1 MTVERKERT
10 PMTKGTI
17 SRRGFMKAAAA
28 TGAALTAA
36 GSIPLLETTDR
47 AFAAGSVER
56 VMHKTAC
63 HGCTNCCPVRVY
75 TEDGRVVK
83 IEGDPDGPL
92 NKGGVCLKCLSQ
104 IQTVYSP
111 RHVLHPMKRVGERG
125 ENRWEAIS
133 WEEAVDLAG
142 EQIAT
147 AVKKYGPYAYWSA
160 RGGGGAYIEWE
171 TSGLDYTFGG
181 CNSLASG
188 ACQCAMPRDFVSTT
202 SVGFNCCVDM
212 DNVDRWVGI
221 TDNAELDGTRR
232 DDTERVFVL
241 WGSQPHSSKAAHGGH
256 GLTDARSNLGV
267 KTIVVDP
274 YMTAEAT
281 KADVWLPVRPGSDC
295 ALMLSWIHHIIENDL
310 YDEQFVKHWTNLPF
324 LINPD
329 TRLAYRA
336 EEVWPDYVNPAAD
349 PAGVYDTPAYVCFD
363 AKTNS
368 VQPFPFTAPENCAV
382 DPVIFA
388 TATVNGKE
396 AKTAGQIYKE
406 EAEPWTL
413 EAAGETCWLDP
424 ERIREAIELYANA
437 DFGGLSNGV
446 FSDHQEN
453 SSTAPLGALA
463 IDALLGHVESPCSA
477 FQNHGAASRTADRPT
492 QRLGVFS
499 STFERYG
506 LGWTTG
512 LTKAENDRLL
522 DAIVADWDAKGRDGK
537 EMQRYFFQSRCDTMG
552 ANEHKGIHQW
562 QTCAPKELRQAIT
575 TGEPYRPRVM
585 YEMSGNKYAVMGPS
599 LEWKKAYDEQDF
611 VIQQYP
617 NMTSFTVQTVD
628 LFLPTTEWLEYDS
641 YEAPGTHFNRHYAR
655 CQVTHLGETVNPFV
669 SPYQVAASAVEKL
682 GAENVFDPD
691 AYKVPFFESLEA
703 ARAAW
708 AEQMGKGSWQEM
720 LDDIDHR
727 FTEEPIDDYMAYYQ
741 YKEPVSDGL
750 PRGFATMS
758 RKVDVYSEAMLRLA
772 RTGFPYMYPFDQP
785 ACDDYDPI
793 CTFKEPTESP
803 VEGQPGYDPEY
814 PLVITTGRLPHFHH
828 GTMRHAPFIREVMP
842 APELK
847 INPETAAEY
856 GIEHLDWVKITSRRG
871 SSNARAYLTQ
881 GIAPGVL
888 ITERFWNPECFD
900 ETQETITPGIE
911 ECGYNIMSADE
922 FQNPC
927 FATNSYRAF
936 TVKIEKTERP
946 ERIWIESEQ
955 FQPFMPTLSGEPVTE
970 EVF

>member
-36 GSIPLLETTDR
+36 GSIPLLETTDQ

-125 ENRWEAIS
+125 ENKWEAIS
-133 WEEAVDLAG
+133 WDEAVDLAG

-274 YMTAEAT
+274 YMTAEAA

-368 VQPFPFTAPENCAV
+368 VQPFPFTAPDNCEV

-669 SPYQVAASAVEKL
+669 SPYQVAEAAVEKL

>member
-1 MTVERKERT
+1 
-10 PMTKGTI
+10 MTKGTI

-36 GSIPLLETTDR
+36 GSIPLLETTDQ

-147 AVKKYGPYAYWSA
+147 AVKKYGPYSYWSA

-232 DDTERVFVL
+232 DETERVFVL

-295 ALMLSWIHHIIENDL
+295 ALMLSWIHHIIENNL
-310 YDEQFVKHWTNLPF
+310 YDETFVKHWTNLPF
-324 LINPD
+324 LINPE

-388 TATVNGKE
+388 TATVNGTE

-424 ERIREAIELYANA
+424 ERIREAVELYAKA

-463 IDALLGHVESPCSA
+463 IDALLGYVESPCSA

-522 DAIVADWDAKGRDGK
+522 DAIVGEWDAKGRDGK

-669 SPYQVAASAVEKL
+669 SPYQVAEAAVEKL

-727 FTEEPIDDYMAYYQ
+727 FTEEPMDDYMAYYQ

-871 SSNARAYLTQ
+871 SSNTRAYLTQ

>member
-1 MTVERKERT
+1 
-10 PMTKGTI
+10 MTKGTI

-36 GSIPLLETTDR
+36 GSIPLLETTDQ

-147 AVKKYGPYAYWSA
+147 AVKKYGPYSYWSA

-295 ALMLSWIHHIIENDL
+295 ALMLSWIHHIIENNL
-310 YDEQFVKHWTNLPF
+310 YDEAFVKHWTNLPF
-324 LINPD
+324 LINPE

-363 AKTNS
+363 AKANS

-424 ERIREAIELYANA
+424 ERIREAVELYAKA

-463 IDALLGHVESPCSA
+463 IDALLGYVESPCSA

-669 SPYQVAASAVEKL
+669 SPYQVAEAAVEKL

-708 AEQMGKGSWQEM
+708 AEPMGKGSWQEM

-727 FTEEPIDDYMAYYQ
+727 FTEEPMDDYMAYYQ

-888 ITERFWNPECFD
+888 VTERFWNPECFD
-900 ETQETITPGIE
+900 ETQESITPGIE

>member
-1 MTVERKERT
+1 
-10 PMTKGTI
+10 MTKGTI

-36 GSIPLLETTDR
+36 GSIPLLETTDQ

-221 TDNAELDGTRR
+221 TDNAELDGIRR

-336 EEVWPDYVNPAAD
+336 EEVWPDYVNPVAD

>member
-1 MTVERKERT
+1 
-10 PMTKGTI
+10 MTKGTI

-36 GSIPLLETTDR
+36 GSIPLLETTDQ

-147 AVKKYGPYAYWSA
+147 AVKKYGPYSYWSA

-295 ALMLSWIHHIIENDL
+295 ALMLSWIHHIIENNL
-310 YDEQFVKHWTNLPF
+310 YDEAFVKHWTNLPF
-324 LINPD
+324 LINPE

-388 TATVNGKE
+388 TATVNGKG

-424 ERIREAIELYANA
+424 ERIREAVELYAKA

-463 IDALLGHVESPCSA
+463 IDALLGYVESPCSA

-669 SPYQVAASAVEKL
+669 SPYQVAEAAVEKL

-727 FTEEPIDDYMAYYQ
+727 FTEEPMDDYMAYYQ

-900 ETQETITPGIE
+900 ETQESITPGIE

>member
-36 GSIPLLETTDR
+36 GSIPLLETTDQ

-125 ENRWEAIS
+125 ENKWEAIS
-133 WEEAVDLAG
+133 WDEAVDLAG

-274 YMTAEAT
+274 YMTAEAA

-669 SPYQVAASAVEKL
+669 SPYQVAEAAVEKL
-682 GAENVFDPD
+682 GAENVSDPD

>member
-1 MTVERKERT
+1 
-10 PMTKGTI
+10 MTKGTI

-36 GSIPLLETTDR
+36 GSIPLLETTDQ

-111 RHVLHPMKRVGERG
+111 RHVLHPMKRVGEHG

-133 WEEAVDLAG
+133 WEEAVNLAG

-147 AVKKYGPYAYWSA
+147 AVKKYGPYSYWSA

-232 DDTERVFVL
+232 DETERVFVL

-295 ALMLSWIHHIIENDL
+295 ALMLSWIHHIIENNL
-310 YDEQFVKHWTNLPF
+310 YDEAFVKHWTNLPF
-324 LINPD
+324 LINPE

-424 ERIREAIELYANA
+424 ERIREAVELYAKA

-463 IDALLGHVESPCSA
+463 IDALLGYVESPCSA

-669 SPYQVAASAVEKL
+669 SPYQVAEAAVEKL

-727 FTEEPIDDYMAYYQ
+727 FTEEPMDDYMAYYQ

-856 GIEHLDWVKITSRRG
+856 DIEHLDWVKITSRRG

-900 ETQETITPGIE
+900 ETQESITPGIE

>member
-36 GSIPLLETTDR
+36 GSIPLLETTDQ

-125 ENRWEAIS
+125 ENKWEAIS
-133 WEEAVDLAG
+133 WDEAVDLAG

-274 YMTAEAT
+274 YMTAEAA

-368 VQPFPFTAPENCAV
+368 VQPFPFAAPENCAV

-396 AKTAGQIYKE
+396 AKTAGQIYEE

-463 IDALLGHVESPCSA
+463 IDALLGYVESPCSA

>member
-36 GSIPLLETTDR
+36 GSIPLLETTDQ

-125 ENRWEAIS
+125 ENKWEAIS
-133 WEEAVDLAG
+133 WDEAVDLAG

-274 YMTAEAT
+274 YMTAEAA

-856 GIEHLDWVKITSRRG
+856 GIENLDWVKITSRRG

-900 ETQETITPGIE
+900 ETQESITPGIE

>member
-1 MTVERKERT
+1 
-10 PMTKGTI
+10 MTKGTI

-36 GSIPLLETTDR
+36 GSIPLLETTDQ

-147 AVKKYGPYAYWSA
+147 AVKKYGPYSYWSA

-295 ALMLSWIHHIIENDL
+295 ALMLSWIHHIIENNL
-310 YDEQFVKHWTNLPF
+310 YDEAFVKHWTNLPF
-324 LINPD
+324 LINPE

-363 AKTNS
+363 AKANS

-424 ERIREAIELYANA
+424 ERIREAVELYAKA

-463 IDALLGHVESPCSA
+463 IDALLGYVESPCSA

-522 DAIVADWDAKGRDGK
+522 DAIVGEWDAKGRDGK

-669 SPYQVAASAVEKL
+669 SPYQVAEAAVEKL

-727 FTEEPIDDYMAYYQ
+727 FTEEPMDDYMAYYQ

-888 ITERFWNPECFD
+888 VTERFWNPECFD
-900 ETQETITPGIE
+900 ETQESITPGIE

>member
-1 MTVERKERT
+1 
-10 PMTKGTI
+10 MTKGTI

-36 GSIPLLETTDR
+36 GSIPLLETTDQ

-125 ENRWEAIS
+125 ENKWEAIS
-133 WEEAVDLAG
+133 WDEAVDLAG

-241 WGSQPHSSKAAHGGH
+241 WGSQPHSSKSAHGGH

-274 YMTAEAT
+274 YMTAEAA

-669 SPYQVAASAVEKL
+669 SPYQVAEAAVEKL

-900 ETQETITPGIE
+900 ETQESITPGIE

>member
-1 MTVERKERT
+1 
-10 PMTKGTI
+10 MTKGTI

-36 GSIPLLETTDR
+36 GSIPLLETTDQ

-125 ENRWEAIS
+125 ENKWEAIS
-133 WEEAVDLAG
+133 WDEAVDLAG

-212 DNVDRWVGI
+212 DNVDRWAGI

-274 YMTAEAT
+274 YMTAEAA

>member
-36 GSIPLLETTDR
+36 GSIPLLETTDQ

-125 ENRWEAIS
+125 ENKWEAIS
-133 WEEAVDLAG
+133 WDEAVDLAG

-274 YMTAEAT
+274 YMTAEAA

-741 YKEPVSDGL
+741 YKEPMSDGL

>member
-1 MTVERKERT
+1 
-10 PMTKGTI
+10 MTKGTI

-36 GSIPLLETTDR
+36 GSIPLLETTDQ

-922 FQNPC
+922 LQNPC

>member
-1 MTVERKERT
+1 
-10 PMTKGTI
+10 MTKGTI

-36 GSIPLLETTDR
+36 GSIPLLETTDQ

-669 SPYQVAASAVEKL
+669 SPYQVAEAAVEKL

>member
-1 MTVERKERT
+1 
-10 PMTKGTI
+10 MTKGTI

-36 GSIPLLETTDR
+36 GSIPLLETTDQ

-125 ENRWEAIS
+125 ENKWEAIS
-133 WEEAVDLAG
+133 WDEAVDLAG

-274 YMTAEAT
+274 YMTAEAA

-349 PAGVYDTPAYVCFD
+349 PAGIYDTPAYVCFD

-368 VQPFPFTAPENCAV
+368 VQPFPFTVPEDCAV

>member
-1 MTVERKERT
+1 
-10 PMTKGTI
+10 MTKGTI

-36 GSIPLLETTDR
+36 GSIPLLETTDQ

-125 ENRWEAIS
+125 ENKWEAIS
-133 WEEAVDLAG
+133 WDEAVDLAG

-160 RGGGGAYIEWE
+160 HGGGGAYIEWE

-274 YMTAEAT
+274 YMTAEAA

-368 VQPFPFTAPENCAV
+368 VQPFPFTVPEDCAV

>member
-1 MTVERKERT
+1 
-10 PMTKGTI
+10 MTKGTI

-36 GSIPLLETTDR
+36 GSIPLLETTDQ

-147 AVKKYGPYAYWSA
+147 AVKKYGPYSYWSA

-232 DDTERVFVL
+232 DETERVFVL

-295 ALMLSWIHHIIENDL
+295 ALMLSWIHHIIENNL
-310 YDEQFVKHWTNLPF
+310 YDETFVKHWTNLPF
-324 LINPD
+324 LINPE

-424 ERIREAIELYANA
+424 ERIREAVELYAKA

-463 IDALLGHVESPCSA
+463 IDALLGYVESPCSA

-512 LTKAENDRLL
+512 LTKVENDRLL

-669 SPYQVAASAVEKL
+669 SPYQVAEAAVEKL

-727 FTEEPIDDYMAYYQ
+727 FTEEPMDDYMAYYQ

-900 ETQETITPGIE
+900 ETQESITPGIE

>member
-1 MTVERKERT
+1 
-10 PMTKGTI
+10 MTKGTI

-36 GSIPLLETTDR
+36 GSIPLLETTDQ

-125 ENRWEAIS
+125 ENKWEAIS
-133 WEEAVDLAG
+133 WDEAVDLAG

-274 YMTAEAT
+274 YMTAEAA

-368 VQPFPFTAPENCAV
+368 VQPFPFTVPEDCAV

-437 DFGGLSNGV
+437 NFGGLSNGV

>member
-36 GSIPLLETTDR
+36 GSIPLLETTDQ

-125 ENRWEAIS
+125 ENKWEAIS
-133 WEEAVDLAG
+133 WDEAVDLAG

-274 YMTAEAT
+274 YMTAEAA

-368 VQPFPFTAPENCAV
+368 IQPFPFTAPENCAV

-396 AKTAGQIYKE
+396 AKTAGQIYKK

-463 IDALLGHVESPCSA
+463 IDALLGYVESPCSA

-669 SPYQVAASAVEKL
+669 SPYQVAEAAVEKL

>member
-1 MTVERKERT
+1 
-10 PMTKGTI
+10 MTKGTI

-36 GSIPLLETTDR
+36 GSIPLLETTDQ

-147 AVKKYGPYAYWSA
+147 AVKKYGPYSYWSA

-295 ALMLSWIHHIIENDL
+295 ALMLSWIHHIIENNL
-310 YDEQFVKHWTNLPF
+310 YDEAFVKHWTNLPF
-324 LINPD
+324 LINPE

-424 ERIREAIELYANA
+424 ERIREAVELYAKA

-463 IDALLGHVESPCSA
+463 IDALLGYVESPCSA

-727 FTEEPIDDYMAYYQ
+727 FTEEPMDDYMAYYQ

-900 ETQETITPGIE
+900 ETQESITPGIE

>member
-36 GSIPLLETTDR
+36 GSIPLLETTDQ

-125 ENRWEAIS
+125 ENKWEAIS
-133 WEEAVDLAG
+133 WDEAVDLAG

-147 AVKKYGPYAYWSA
+147 AVKKYGPYSYWSA

-274 YMTAEAT
+274 YMTAEAA

-512 LTKAENDRLL
+512 LAKAENDRLL

-669 SPYQVAASAVEKL
+669 SPYQVAEAAVEKL

>member
-1 MTVERKERT
+1 
-10 PMTKGTI
+10 MTKGTI

-36 GSIPLLETTDR
+36 GSIPLLETTDQ

-125 ENRWEAIS
+125 ENKWEAIS
-133 WEEAVDLAG
+133 WDEAVDLAG

-274 YMTAEAT
+274 YMTAEAA

-396 AKTAGQIYKE
+396 TKTAGQIYKE

-708 AEQMGKGSWQEM
+708 AEQMGRGSWQEM

-900 ETQETITPGIE
+900 ETQESITPGIE

>member
-36 GSIPLLETTDR
+36 GSIPLLETTDQ

-111 RHVLHPMKRVGERG
+111 HHVLHPMKRVGERG
-125 ENRWEAIS
+125 ENKWEAIS
-133 WEEAVDLAG
+133 WDEAVDLAG

-147 AVKKYGPYAYWSA
+147 AVKKYGPYSYWSA

-274 YMTAEAT
+274 YMTAEAA

>member
-1 MTVERKERT
+1 
-10 PMTKGTI
+10 MTKGTI

-36 GSIPLLETTDR
+36 GSIPLLETTDQ

-125 ENRWEAIS
+125 ENKWEAIS
-133 WEEAVDLAG
+133 WDEAVDLAG

-274 YMTAEAT
+274 YMTAEAA

-368 VQPFPFTAPENCAV
+368 VQPFPFTASENCAV

-669 SPYQVAASAVEKL
+669 SPYQVAEAAVEKL

-803 VEGQPGYDPEY
+803 VEGQPGYDPKY

-900 ETQETITPGIE
+900 ETQESITPGIE

>member
-1 MTVERKERT
+1 
-10 PMTKGTI
+10 MTKGTI

-36 GSIPLLETTDR
+36 GSIPLLETTDQ

-147 AVKKYGPYAYWSA
+147 AVKKYGPYSYWSA

-232 DDTERVFVL
+232 DETERVFVL

-295 ALMLSWIHHIIENDL
+295 ALMLSWIHHIIENNL
-310 YDEQFVKHWTNLPF
+310 YDEAFVKHWTNLPF
-324 LINPD
+324 LINPE

-368 VQPFPFTAPENCAV
+368 IQPFPFTAPENCAV

-388 TATVNGKE
+388 TATVNGTE

-424 ERIREAIELYANA
+424 ERIREAVELYAKA

-463 IDALLGHVESPCSA
+463 IDALLGYVESPCSA

-522 DAIVADWDAKGRDGK
+522 DAIVADWDAKGRNGK

-669 SPYQVAASAVEKL
+669 SPYQVAEAAVEKL

-727 FTEEPIDDYMAYYQ
+727 FTEEPMDDYMAYYQ

>member
-1 MTVERKERT
+1 
-10 PMTKGTI
+10 MTKGTI

-36 GSIPLLETTDR
+36 GSIPLLETTDQ

-147 AVKKYGPYAYWSA
+147 AVKKYGPYSYWSA

-232 DDTERVFVL
+232 DETERVFVL

-295 ALMLSWIHHIIENDL
+295 ALMLSWIHHIIENNL
-310 YDEQFVKHWTNLPF
+310 YDEAFVKHWTNLPF
-324 LINPD
+324 LINPE

-368 VQPFPFTAPENCAV
+368 IQPFPFTAPENCAV

-388 TATVNGKE
+388 TATVNGTE

-424 ERIREAIELYANA
+424 ERIREAVELYAKA

-463 IDALLGHVESPCSA
+463 IDALLGYVESPCSA

-669 SPYQVAASAVEKL
+669 SPYQVAEAAVEKL

-727 FTEEPIDDYMAYYQ
+727 FTEEPMDDYMAYYQ

-900 ETQETITPGIE
+900 ETQESITPGIE

>member
-1 MTVERKERT
+1 
-10 PMTKGTI
+10 MTKGTI

-36 GSIPLLETTDR
+36 GSIPLLETTDQ

-147 AVKKYGPYAYWSA
+147 AVKKYGPYSYWSA

-232 DDTERVFVL
+232 DETERVFVL

-295 ALMLSWIHHIIENDL
+295 ALMLSWIHHIIENNL
-310 YDEQFVKHWTNLPF
+310 YDEAFVKHWTNLPF
-324 LINPD
+324 LINPE

-424 ERIREAIELYANA
+424 ERIREAVELYAKA

-463 IDALLGHVESPCSA
+463 IDALLGYVESPCSA

-522 DAIVADWDAKGRDGK
+522 DAIVADWDAKGRNGK

-669 SPYQVAASAVEKL
+669 SPYQVAEAAVEKL

-727 FTEEPIDDYMAYYQ
+727 FTEEPMDDYMAYYQ

-900 ETQETITPGIE
+900 ETQESITPGIE

-946 ERIWIESEQ
+946 ERIWIESKQ

>member
-36 GSIPLLETTDR
+36 GSIPLLETTDQ

-125 ENRWEAIS
+125 ENKWEAIS
-133 WEEAVDLAG
+133 WDEAVDLAG

-274 YMTAEAT
+274 YMTAEAA

-655 CQVTHLGETVNPFV
+655 CQVTHLGETVNPCV

>member
-1 MTVERKERT
+1 
-10 PMTKGTI
+10 MTKGTI

-36 GSIPLLETTDR
+36 GSIPLLETTDQ

-147 AVKKYGPYAYWSA
+147 AVKKYGPYSYWSA

-232 DDTERVFVL
+232 DETERVFVL

-295 ALMLSWIHHIIENDL
+295 ALMLSWIHHIIENNL
-310 YDEQFVKHWTNLPF
+310 YDEAFVKHWTNLPF
-324 LINPD
+324 LINPE

-424 ERIREAIELYANA
+424 ERIREAVELYAKA

-463 IDALLGHVESPCSA
+463 IDALLGYVESPCSA

-522 DAIVADWDAKGRDGK
+522 DAIVADWDAKGRNGK

-669 SPYQVAASAVEKL
+669 SPYQVAEAAVEKL

-708 AEQMGKGSWQEM
+708 AEQMGQGSWQEM

-727 FTEEPIDDYMAYYQ
+727 FTEEPMDDYMAYYQ

>member
-1 MTVERKERT
+1 
-10 PMTKGTI
+10 MTKGTI

-36 GSIPLLETTDR
+36 GSIPLLETTDQ

-125 ENRWEAIS
+125 ENKWEAIS
-133 WEEAVDLAG
+133 WDEAVDLAG

-274 YMTAEAT
+274 YMTAEAA

-310 YDEQFVKHWTNLPF
+310 HDEQFVKHWTNLPF

-900 ETQETITPGIE
+900 ETQESITPGIE

>member
-1 MTVERKERT
+1 
-10 PMTKGTI
+10 MTKGTI

-36 GSIPLLETTDR
+36 GSIPLLETTDQ

-75 TEDGRVVK
+75 TEDGRVAK

-133 WEEAVDLAG
+133 WDEAVDLAG

-274 YMTAEAT
+274 YMTAEAA

-900 ETQETITPGIE
+900 ETQESITPGIE

>member
-1 MTVERKERT
+1 
-10 PMTKGTI
+10 MTKGTI

-36 GSIPLLETTDR
+36 GSIPLLETTDQ

-92 NKGGVCLKCLSQ
+92 NKGGVCLKRLSQ

-125 ENRWEAIS
+125 ENKWEAIS
-133 WEEAVDLAG
+133 WDEAVDLAG

-274 YMTAEAT
+274 YMTAEAA

-669 SPYQVAASAVEKL
+669 SPYQVAEAAVEKL

-900 ETQETITPGIE
+900 ETQESITPGIE

>member
-36 GSIPLLETTDR
+36 GSIPLLETTDQ

-125 ENRWEAIS
+125 ENKWEAIS
-133 WEEAVDLAG
+133 WDEAVDLAG

-147 AVKKYGPYAYWSA
+147 AVKKYGPYSYWSA

-274 YMTAEAT
+274 YMTAEAA

-512 LTKAENDRLL
+512 LTKVENDRLL

>member
-1 MTVERKERT
+1 
-10 PMTKGTI
+10 MTKGTI

-36 GSIPLLETTDR
+36 GSIPLLETTDQ

-125 ENRWEAIS
+125 ENKWEAIS
-133 WEEAVDLAG
+133 WDEAVDLAG

-274 YMTAEAT
+274 YMTAEAA

-368 VQPFPFTAPENCAV
+368 VQPFPFTVPEDCAV

-691 AYKVPFFESLEA
+691 AYKVPFCESLEA